1 MLAFSLIMT
10 AIMSLSMIG
19 FGFLF
24 VKKPPKEINSVLGY
38 RTPMSTKNKDT
49 WDFAHRYSGSVW
61 IRSGFIITII
71 SLVII
76 FSLQGF
82 RNYSHIMLMLF
93 YVQIAT
99 LLLVIPLTESAL
111 RRTFDKNGIR
121 KSKNPAED

>member
-10 AIMSLSMIG
+10 AIMSLTMIG

-49 WDFAHRYSGSVW
+49 WNFAHSYSGKVW
-61 IRSGFIITII
+61 IRSGIIITTI

-82 RNYSHIMLMLF
+82 KNYSQIMLMLF

-121 KSKNPAED
+121 KAKNPAED

>member
-49 WDFAHRYSGSVW
+49 WDFAHKYSGRVW
-61 IRSGFIITII
+61 IRSGIIITIL
-71 SLVII
+71 SAVII
-76 FSLQGF
+76 FALQNF
-82 RNYSHIMLMLF
+82 KNYNQIMLMLF
-93 YVQIAT
+93 YAQIAT

-111 RRTFDKNGIR
+111 RKTFDKNGIR